1 MKTLNENELNILLNY
16 LSKKPWTEVNKLINM
31 LTTNNTKEKPKCNC
45 GKTVCECGKK

>member
-16 LSKKPWTEVNKLINM
+16 LSKKPYAEVYQFINM
-31 LTTNNTKEKPKCNC
+31 LTANNTKEKPKCDC